1 MEIPRDISNHLFYTA
16 WVLLL
21 LQMGKILGSAFY
33 YDLVV
38 IIIDI
43 AFDCTLILFGIG
55 VIRIGKKNLQ
65 LTHWK
70 ISSILIFSASF
81 VDMVTIILSFIY
93 IDENWII
100 KPLIL
105 VRLVLLLVYLIL
117 LVIGFAYIKLLL
129 DSMENVNII
138 NRKGRF
144 LISIGYLVQ
153 FYPYLVAW
161 SNDWVFPRFLPVS
174 IENTALV
181 VFLLASFALILGFL
195 ELVFTL
201 KILREGFIQENGTE
215 LEEKEVVTENDQ
227 NFIIRD
233 EEDG

>member
-33 YDLVV
+33 YDLVI

-43 AFDCTLILFGIG
+43 AFDCALILFGIG
-55 VIRIGKKNLQ
+55 IIRIGKENNQ

-81 VDMVTIILSFIY
+81 VDIVTIILSFIFV
-93 IDENWII
+93 DENWSF
-100 KPLIL
+100 KPLIII
-105 VRLVLLLVYLIL
+105 RLVLLLVYLIL
-117 LVIGFAYIKLLL
+117 LVVGFAYIKLLL
-129 DSMENVNII
+129 DSMENINII

-144 LISIGYLVQ
+144 LISIGYIIQ
-153 FYPYLVAW
+153 FYPYLAAW
-161 SNDWVFPRFLPVS
+161 TNDWVFPRVLPAS

-201 KILREGFIQENGTE
+201 KILREGFIQENGSE
-215 LEEKEVVTENDQ
+215 LEEKEVASEN
-227 NFIIRD
+227 
-233 EEDG
+233 E